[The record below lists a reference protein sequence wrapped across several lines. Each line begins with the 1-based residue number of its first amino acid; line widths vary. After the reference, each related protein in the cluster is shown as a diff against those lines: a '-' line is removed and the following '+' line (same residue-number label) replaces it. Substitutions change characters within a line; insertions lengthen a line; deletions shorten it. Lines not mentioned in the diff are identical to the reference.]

1 MIFAMNQIL
10 HVSYNCLASINE
22 RLTKYYY
29 IGLFCSL
36 GTGSIK
42 VGHCS
47 CLFFLSATKNEV
59 KANPAV
65 INVEQQGFQMTTSS
79 GSLEIGRQLLH
90 KADNKL
96 PNYRRLT
103 GDRLTERQTES
114 FGHLG
119 HNLNLMRYASTTKTP
134 VLYTFDKQKITS

>member
-1 MIFAMNQIL
+1 
-10 HVSYNCLASINE
+10 
-22 RLTKYYY
+22 
-29 IGLFCSL
+29 
-36 GTGSIK
+36 
-42 VGHCS
+42 
-47 CLFFLSATKNEV
+47 
-59 KANPAV
+59 
-65 INVEQQGFQMTTSS
+65 MTTSS

-134 VLYTFDKQKITS
+134 VLYTFDKQENNIIIRLLDPSVHSAAYFPSNCTANLVKLVVLYTDTTH